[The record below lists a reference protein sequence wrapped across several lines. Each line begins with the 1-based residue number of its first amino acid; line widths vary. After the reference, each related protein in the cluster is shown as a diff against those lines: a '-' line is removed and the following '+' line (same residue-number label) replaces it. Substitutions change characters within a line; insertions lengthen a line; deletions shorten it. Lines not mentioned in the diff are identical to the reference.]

1 MNLRQD
7 NPRPPTLDLVLTR
20 VAVGPQI
27 NPRAVTTNSSR
38 SEGANPPAPLVT
50 DCQPSIPLEA
60 RPGQSHDKER
70 GALGLK

>member
-1 MNLRQD
+1 MNLRQGYL
-7 NPRPPTLDLVLTR
+7 RPPTLDLVPNR
-20 VAVGPQI
+20 VAAGPQI
-27 NPRAVTTNSSR
+27 DPRAVTTNSSR